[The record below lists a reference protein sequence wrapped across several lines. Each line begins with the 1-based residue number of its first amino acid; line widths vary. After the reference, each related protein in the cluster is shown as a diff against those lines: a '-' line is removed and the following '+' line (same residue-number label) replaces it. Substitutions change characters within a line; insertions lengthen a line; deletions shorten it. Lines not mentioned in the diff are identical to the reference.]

1 MMHLDAAAFERAPAV
16 PEPAATALPAA
27 MPAVRERFSRAID
40 PPFLAEWQAL
50 AASASEPNSFQEP
63 WFVAA
68 GLDHL
73 TEDRDIRLVEVRDDG
88 LIGVMP
94 LCVREDYGRLPAAHV
109 RNWRHHNDF
118 LGTPLVRRGRES
130 DFWRTLLGHLDRAGW
145 APGFLHVNG
154 LLEQGPVHSGLAEA
168 ASALGRPAPVV
179 QRRTR
184 AALASALSPQQYLET
199 QVRKKKRKELKRLAN
214 RLAEL
219 GTLASRT
226 WAPGDDLPAWC
237 DDFLALE
244 RGGWKGEAGSA
255 LASHPAT
262 EAFFRQALDGAAAAG
277 RLQIRRLDLDGRPIA
292 MLVNFL
298 APPGSFSFKIAY
310 DEAYARFSPGV
321 LLELDNLDLL
331 ARGDIEWMDSCAAEN
346 HSMIDSLWGERRTIV
361 RISLPL
367 AGARRRLS
375 FAGWRAIESG
385 WASAKRLSG
394 RAA

>member
-1 MMHLDAAAFERAPAV
+1 MKQEWGIALDRAFELEAAPAGVPRAPFVA
-16 PEPAATALPAA
+16 
-27 MPAVRERFSRAID
+27 ERFGRDID
-40 PPFLAEWQAL
+40 PVFLAEWQRL
-50 AASASEPNSFQEP
+50 AEDSAEPNSFQEP

-73 TEDRDIRLVEVRDDG
+73 TEDRDIRLVEVRDDA

-94 LCVREDYGRLPAAHV
+94 LCVRNDYGRLPAAHV
-109 RNWRHHNDF
+109 RNWRHHHDF
-118 LGTPLVRRGRES
+118 LGTPLVRRGLERV
-130 DFWRTLLGHLDRAGW
+130 FWQALLVHLDRAGW

-154 LLEQGPVHSGLAEA
+154 LLEEGPVHSGLVEA

-179 QRRTR
+179 QRRMR
-184 AALASALSPQQYLET
+184 AALASSLSPGQYLET
-199 QVRKKKRKELKRLAN
+199 HMRKKKRKELKRLAN

-219 GTLASRT
+219 GTIESRT
-226 WAPGDDLPAWC
+226 WTPKDDLAAWC

-244 RGGWKGEAGSA
+244 GRGWKGRAGSA
-255 LASHPAT
+255 LDSRPAT
-262 EAFFRQALDGAAAAG
+262 EAFFRQALGGAAAAG
-277 RLQIRRLDLDGRPIA
+277 RLQIRRLDLDGKPLA
-292 MLVNFL
+292 MLINFL

-310 DEAYARFSPGV
+310 DEAYSRFSPGV

-361 RISLPL
+361 RVSLPL

>member
-1 MMHLDAAAFERAPAV
+1 MKQEWGIALDRAFELGAAPAGLARAPSV
-16 PEPAATALPAA
+16 G
-27 MPAVRERFSRAID
+27 ERFAADLDRA
-40 PPFLAEWQAL
+40 FLGEWQRL
-50 AASASEPNSFQEP
+50 AGNASEPNSFQEP

-73 TEDRDIRLVEVRDDG
+73 TEDRDIRLVEVRDGG

-94 LCVREDYGRLPAAHV
+94 LCVRNDYGQLPAAHT

-118 LGTPLVRRGRES
+118 LGTPMVRRGRES
-130 DFWRTLLGHLDRAGW
+130 DFWRALIGRLDHSGW

-154 LLEQGPVHSGLAEA
+154 LLEQGPVHEGLIEA
-168 ASALGRPAPVV
+168 ASALGRPVPIV
-179 QRRTR
+179 QRRVR
-184 AALASALSPQQYLET
+184 AALASSLSPEQYLET
-199 QVRKKKRKELKRLAN
+199 NVRKKKRKELKRLAN

-219 GTLASRT
+219 GTLASRM
-226 WAPGDDLPAWC
+226 WASGDDLAAWC

-244 RGGWKGEAGSA
+244 RRGWKGEAGSA

-262 EAFFRQALDGAAAAG
+262 EAFFRQALSGAAAAG

-331 ARGDIEWMDSCAAEN
+331 ARGDIDWMDSCAAEN

-361 RISLPL
+361 RVSLPL

-375 FAGWRAIESG
+375 FAGWRAIEAG

>member
-1 MMHLDAAAFERAPAV
+1 MKQEWGIALDRAFELETAPAGV
-16 PEPAATALPAA
+16 ALAPFVA
-27 MPAVRERFSRAID
+27 ERFASDID
-40 PPFLAEWQAL
+40 PAFLAEWQRL
-50 AASASEPNSFQEP
+50 AGNASEPNSFQEP

-73 TEDRDIRLVEVRDDG
+73 TEDRDIRLVEVRDGG

-94 LCVREDYGRLPAAHV
+94 LCMRNDYGRLPAAHV

-130 DFWRTLLGHLDRAGW
+130 DFWRTLLGHLDNAGW

-154 LLEQGPVHSGLAEA
+154 LLERGPVHSGLVEA
-168 ASALGRPAPVV
+168 ASALGRPAPIV
-179 QRRTR
+179 QSRTR
-184 AALASALSPQQYLET
+184 AALASSLSPEQYLET
-199 QVRKKKRKELKRLAN
+199 NVRKKKRKELKRLAN

-219 GTLASRT
+219 GSLESRT
-226 WAPGDDLPAWC
+226 WAPEHDLAAWC

-244 RGGWKGEAGSA
+244 RGGWKGRAGSA
-255 LASHPAT
+255 LASRPAT
-262 EAFFRQALDGAAAAG
+262 EAFFRQALSGAADAG
-277 RLQIRRLDLDGRPIA
+277 RLQIRRLDLDGKPIA

-310 DEAYARFSPGV
+310 DEDYSRFSPGV

-331 ARGDIEWMDSCAAEN
+331 ARGDIDWMDSCAAEN

-367 AGARRRLS
+367 AGTRRRLS

-394 RAA
+394 RSM